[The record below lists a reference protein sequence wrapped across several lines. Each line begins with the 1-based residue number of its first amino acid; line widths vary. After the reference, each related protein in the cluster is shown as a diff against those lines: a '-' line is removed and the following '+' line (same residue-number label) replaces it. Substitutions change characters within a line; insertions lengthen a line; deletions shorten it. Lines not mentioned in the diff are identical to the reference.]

1 MESAYIEDRGSRKAG
16 TIMCLLA
23 SMCVLHQN
31 GLVKICIHGF
41 GNVGSALAKLWV
53 KAGHSVEAGLR
64 PGSRH
69 EEIARRLGVRIVEP
83 APGAQKAEVN
93 VLALPWTAV
102 EDFLRSL
109 GPLTG
114 KVLVDATNPLDRD
127 LSVLKPPPGSAG
139 LQVAE
144 WAPGAHVVKAFN
156 TIGAGLYGNDAF
168 DALCCGDD
176 GTALETV
183 NRLIADTG
191 MRPVFVGPLKNAE
204 YLEHIA
210 GLWIDLKLNDRVHGA
225 FAFNLLKSES

>member
-1 MESAYIEDRGSRKAG
+1 MESAYIEDRDSRKAG

-23 SMCVLHQN
+23 SMCVLNQN

-53 KAGHSVEAGLR
+53 TAGHSVEAGLR
-64 PGSRH
+64 PGSGH
-69 EEIARRLGVRIVEP
+69 EETARGLGVRIVEP
-83 APGAQKAEVN
+83 AAGAQKAEVN
-93 VLALPWTAV
+93 VLALPWAAV
-102 EDFLRSL
+102 EDALRSL

-127 LSVLKPPPGSAG
+127 LSVLRPPAGSAG
-139 LQVAE
+139 LQVAK

-168 DALCCGDD
+168 DALYCGDD
-176 GTALETV
+176 PAALDTV
-183 NRLIADTG
+183 RRLIADTK
-191 MRPVFVGPLKNAE
+191 MKPVFVGPLKNAG

-210 GLWIDLKLNDRVHGA
+210 GLWIDLSVQGRVDGA
-225 FAFNLLKSES
+225 FGFNLVKGAF